1 VEIDEAAATSTI
13 KIVIGILSAAGAGL
27 ITMLAY
33 GRKIGSFEQ
42 RLIDAEKVSADLA
55 QAMVKLREYHDADM
69 KEVRDFF
76 RSPDGGQKFMTFGNH
91 DDICERNSR
100 VTVQQFQVMNDLLR
114 SQTIEI
120 TRLSAEVSAL
130 STAVAILQDRRV
142 VWRPQSPPDSG
153 GQA

>member
-1 VEIDEAAATSTI
+1 MDVHESTGTAGVI
-13 KIVIGILSAAGAGL
+13 IGILSAIGGGAIAL
-27 ITMLAY
+27 LMY
-33 GRKIGSFEQ
+33 GRRIGNFEQ
-42 RLIDAEKVSADLA
+42 RLIDAETSTAKLA
-55 QAMVKLREYHDADM
+55 EAMAKLREYHDADM

-142 VWRPQSPPDSG
+142 VWRPPPTVDPG
-153 GQA
+153 GAA